1 MILYDTMDCSL
12 PGSSIHG
19 IFQATILEWVAIPTP
34 GDLLDPGTQLASL
47 VSPALVGGFF
57 TTALPG
63 KQKIKTVNTFK
74 NRRVLNGTQKAVTS
88 SLRGR

>member
-1 MILYDTMDCSL
+1 MTPRNYSL
-12 PGSSIHG
+12 PGSSVYG
-19 IFQATILEWVAIPTP
+19 IFHARILEWVAIPTP